1 MQELQT
7 LYTALDKANNAG
19 AFNLNESGVIL
30 NAYQAVAQAVQELE
44 SLKAEK
50 PSELKPVKPAKSK

>member
-7 LYTALDKANNAG
+7 LYTALDKANSAG

-30 NAYQAVAQAVQELE
+30 NAYQTIAQAVQEWE
-44 SLKAEK
+44 SSKAEK
-50 PSELKPVKPAKSK
+50 PGELKPVKSVKSK